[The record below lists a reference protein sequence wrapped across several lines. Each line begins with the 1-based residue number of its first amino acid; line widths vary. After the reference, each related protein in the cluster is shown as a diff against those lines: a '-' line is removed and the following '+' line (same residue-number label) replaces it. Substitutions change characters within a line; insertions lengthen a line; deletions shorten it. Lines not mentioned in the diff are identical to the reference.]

1 MWRNCAFLS
10 LAASPAA
17 GDFLL
22 QFPVDCTLG
31 ETCYTQHFV
40 DHDPTAAASNF
51 RCGPLTYDGHKGTD
65 FTLPKLADQATGVN
79 VLAAAG
85 NTVLGT
91 RNSLDD
97 VLQVG
102 PNPPDAANR
111 ECGNGVVIRHI
122 DGFETQYCHLAKG
135 SITVKSGDLVTA
147 GQVIGQIGLS
157 GQTQFPHLHIS
168 VRPKWRGR

>member
-1 MWRNCAFLS
+1 MWRICAFLS

-22 QFPVDCTLG
+22 QFPIDCTLG
-31 ETCYTQHFV
+31 ETCYTQQFV
-40 DHDPTAAASNF
+40 DHDPTAGAANV

-65 FTLPKLADQATGVN
+65 FALPTLADQATGVN

-85 NTVLGT
+85 STVLGT

-122 DGFETQYCHLAKG
+122 DGFETQYCHPV
-135 SITVKSGDLVTA
+135 SY
-147 GQVIGQIGLS
+147 
-157 GQTQFPHLHIS
+157 PHLKLPTS
-168 VRPKWRGR
+168 LRV

>member
-1 MWRNCAFLS
+1 MTGTKAPILPCPTW
-10 LAASPAA
+10 
-17 GDFLL
+17 
-22 QFPVDCTLG
+22 
-31 ETCYTQHFV
+31 
-40 DHDPTAAASNF
+40 DP
-51 RCGPLTYDGHKGTD
+51 
-65 FTLPKLADQATGVN
+65 ATGVN

-85 NTVLGT
+85 STVLGT

-111 ECGNGVVIRHI
+111 EYGNGVVIRHI

-147 GQVIGQIGLS
+147 GQVIGQIGFS